1 MMDRRRFLLTSLAGA
16 LAAPLTAEAQR
27 AGKVYHV
34 GVLWFTYPH
43 VSAPFFTA
51 LRDGL
56 SALGYVEGQS
66 IAYEQRW
73 AERNPDRYSALA
85 ADLVQRRVDVIVAGN
100 LESAVAARAAKAE
113 IPIVITAGGDPLRSG
128 LVQSLAHPGAN
139 VTGVSEV
146 IPDLAPKLL
155 QLLSEAVPKLPSV
168 AVLWN
173 PANPSYAPTRQ
184 ELEAATY
191 ARGIQ
196 LQSVEVGR
204 PHEMDGALATITRE
218 RPAGLVVYVTPI
230 TQSYR
235 ARLVEFAA
243 KRRLPAMYS
252 AREFVDDGGLMSYG
266 PNHRELFRRAANF
279 IHKILRGAKPAD
291 LPIEQPTNFE
301 LVLNLNTAKALS
313 LTIPP
318 SLLARADQVI
328 E

>member
-1 MMDRRRFLLTSLAGA
+1 MDRRRFLLTSLAGV
-16 LAAPLTAEAQR
+16 LAAPGAAEAQQ
-27 AGKVYHV
+27 AGKMYRV
-34 GVLWFTYPH
+34 GILWFTYPD

-56 SALGYVEGQS
+56 SALGYIEGEN
-66 IAYEQRW
+66 IAFDQRW

-85 ADLVQRRVDVIVAGN
+85 ADLVRRRMDVIVAGN
-100 LESAVAARAAKAE
+100 LESAVAAKAATSD

-128 LVQSLAHPGAN
+128 LVRSLARPGGN

-155 QLLSEAVPKLPSV
+155 QLLNEAVPKLSSV

-184 ELEAATY
+184 ELEAAAQ

-204 PHEMDGALATITRE
+204 PQEMEGALAAMARE
-218 RPAGLVVYVTPI
+218 RPSGCVVYVTPI
-230 TQSYR
+230 TQSFR
-235 ARLVEFAA
+235 ARLIEFAA
-243 KRRLPAMYS
+243 KQRLPAIYS
-252 AREFVDDGGLMSYG
+252 AREFVDDGGLVSYG
-266 PNHRELFRRAANF
+266 PNHRELFRRSASF
-279 IHKILRGAKPAD
+279 IHKILRGARPED
-291 LPIEQPTNFE
+291 LPIEQPTKFE
-301 LVLNLNTAKALS
+301 LVINLKTAKALG